1 LLATRSSAPAQWTR
15 PVVIDN
21 PEEIERTYPRQA
33 RTPFNVTGHPAL
45 AMMSGL
51 SSGGLP
57 LSVQFVGRYFAEATL
72 FQVARE
78 WERAAG
84 TDNKHPP
91 VV

>member
-1 LLATRSSAPAQWTR
+1 
-15 PVVIDN
+15 
-21 PEEIERTYPRQA
+21 
-33 RTPFNVTGHPAL
+33 
-45 AMMSGL
+45 MMSGL